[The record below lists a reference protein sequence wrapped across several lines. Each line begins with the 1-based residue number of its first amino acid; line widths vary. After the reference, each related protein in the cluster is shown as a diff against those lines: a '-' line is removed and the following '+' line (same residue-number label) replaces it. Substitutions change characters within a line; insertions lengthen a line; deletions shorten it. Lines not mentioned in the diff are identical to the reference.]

1 MFVIQNRLLITIM
14 YCKRTNL
21 ENNSKILLVEWPN
34 VFKYLRKP
42 ASQSPSNT
50 SCYSSLYSWYLRTT
64 LSIRSSFWTYLRF
77 LRGGPSPRSTNLRR
91 YAFLSTSV
99 CVTITLCPSHHRFL
113 SPYVCV
119 TIAFCY
125 QMSLSPDVRHQMS
138 GYRTDHIMKTSTWQS
153 PTDDNV
159 LGIN

>member
-21 ENNSKILLVEWPN
+21 ENNSKLPLVDWPN

-64 LSIRSSFWTYLRF
+64 LSIRSSFWTNLRF
-77 LRGGPSPRSTNLRR
+77 LRGGLSPRSTNLRR
-91 YAFLSTSV
+91 YAFLSPSV
-99 CVTITLCPSHHRFL
+99 WVTIICPCHHRFL

-119 TIAFCY
+119 TIAFCH

-138 GYRTDHIMKTSTWQS
+138 GYLYNHLQYCIKQ
-153 PTDDNV
+153 
-159 LGIN
+159 